1 MDTPS
6 TANQLIP
13 LFVYGALRPGRQS
26 PERKAGMER
35 QLRLELGEDANA
47 RVRVTLPA
55 EVQQGVVAL
64 MAEAIRAVL
73 GHHGEGHDDQ
83 ADAAR

>member
-1 MDTPS
+1 
-6 TANQLIP
+6 
-13 LFVYGALRPGRQS
+13 
-26 PERKAGMER
+26 MER
-35 QLRLELGEDANA
+35 QLRLELGEAANA

-55 EVQQGVVAL
+55 EVQQSVVAL

>member
-1 MDTPS
+1 
-6 TANQLIP
+6 
-13 LFVYGALRPGRQS
+13 
-26 PERKAGMER
+26 MER
-35 QLRLELGEDANA
+35 QLRLELGEAANA

-55 EVQQGVVAL
+55 EVQQNLVAL

>member
-1 MDTPS
+1 
-6 TANQLIP
+6 
-13 LFVYGALRPGRQS
+13 
-26 PERKAGMER
+26 MER
-35 QLRLELGEDANA
+35 QLRLEIGEEANA
-47 RVRVTLPA
+47 RGRVTLPA

>member
-1 MDTPS
+1 
-6 TANQLIP
+6 
-13 LFVYGALRPGRQS
+13 
-26 PERKAGMER
+26 MER

-47 RVRVTLPA
+47 RERVTLPA
-55 EVQQGVVAL
+55 EVQQSLVTL

-73 GHHGEGHDDQ
+73 GRHGEGHDDQ

>member
-1 MDTPS
+1 
-6 TANQLIP
+6 
-13 LFVYGALRPGRQS
+13 
-26 PERKAGMER
+26 MER

-47 RVRVTLPA
+47 RGRVTLPA

-83 ADAAR
+83 ADAER